1 MVRTTIR
8 SLVVVAAVAG
18 GFLAVPTPA
27 SADPTGG
34 TLRKVETV
42 SANTTDVYTITMR
55 GGEMTRIRVQGDGDT
70 CLELRV
76 YDENGNLVASDTL
89 GSGDRREARVTPKW
103 TGPFKVKIMNRGSVG
118 NRYVIV
124 AD

>member
-1 MVRTTIR
+1 MFRTTIQ
-8 SLVVVAAVAG
+8 SLVVLAGVAG

-27 SADPTGG
+27 SADPVNPF
-34 TLRKVETV
+34 RRVETV
-42 SANTTDVYTITMR
+42 PANTTDVYTSTLR
-55 GGEMTRIRVQGDGDT
+55 GGEVTRIRVQGDGDT

-76 YDENGNLVASDTL
+76 YDENGNLIASDTL
-89 GSGDRREARVTPKW
+89 GGGDRREVQLIPKW
-103 TGPFKVKIMNRGSVG
+103 TGSFKIKVKNLGSIG